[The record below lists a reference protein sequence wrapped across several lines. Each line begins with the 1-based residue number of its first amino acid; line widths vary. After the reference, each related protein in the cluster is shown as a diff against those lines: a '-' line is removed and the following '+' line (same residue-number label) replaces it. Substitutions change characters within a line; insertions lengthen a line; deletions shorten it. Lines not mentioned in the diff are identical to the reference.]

1 MAPQAKEF
9 QVRGANCLAYN
20 SEAKLRRINY
30 VAQMLLFSHG
40 DIKYANY
47 IWSQIII
54 PMDIYIYEN
63 LHSLYMIVNDIE
75 YLPSLITFESEQE
88 LISNMNPFLY
98 ATNDLLSI

>member
-1 MAPQAKEF
+1 
-9 QVRGANCLAYN
+9 
-20 SEAKLRRINY
+20 
-30 VAQMLLFSHG
+30 MLHKCCYFLMVIS
-40 DIKYANY
+40 NM
-47 IWSQIII
+47 QIIFGVRLSFQW
-54 PMDIYIYEN
+54 IYIYEN